1 MNKENLS
8 DSLVEGTTAVGEK
21 SRVCESRRAL
31 VEERSRNGGERC
43 GGAAEGGLGI
53 TRMSKH
59 GGVRLTTE
67 DAQHHAAL
75 SHLDI

>member
-1 MNKENLS
+1 M
-8 DSLVEGTTAVGEK
+8 
-21 SRVCESRRAL
+21 
-31 VEERSRNGGERC
+31 EERSRNGGERC